1 MKLRKAERT
10 RQRIIEAS
18 APLFNSKGFSG
29 TTMTDILKATGLTK
43 GGVYGNFAGK
53 DEIALE
59 AFEYNKDMLFRSL
72 HEKVA
77 EKSSPLEQLHAFFR
91 SHGEIMQQ
99 FPGGCPLLNT
109 ATEADD
115 THPVLKKRV
124 KAALFI
130 WINYLKRII
139 QQGID
144 KGEIKSSVDPELSA
158 RTMLSMLEGAV
169 FMGKLMERPEAYLE
183 IIRQIRRMID
193 AELAT

>member
-1 MKLRKAERT
+1 
-10 RQRIIEAS
+10 
-18 APLFNSKGFSG
+18 
-29 TTMTDILKATGLTK
+29 
-43 GGVYGNFAGK
+43 
-53 DEIALE
+53 
-59 AFEYNKDMLFRSL
+59 MLFRSL

-130 WINYLKRII
+130 WINYLKGII

-144 KGEIKSSVDPELSA
+144 KGEIKSTVDPQLSA
-158 RTMLSMLEGAV
+158 RTMLRSEERREG
-169 FMGKLMERPEAYLE
+169 KKEH
-183 IIRQIRRMID
+183 I
-193 AELAT
+193 